1 MLILMN
7 FIYSSMPLIRQSLTT
22 LLVGFCLNFSVILTF
37 RLALLGH
44 HTELKGDDV
53 NWIVITASPYILK

>member
-7 FIYSSMPLIRQSLTT
+7 FIYSCMPLIHLIT
-22 LLVGFCLNFSVILTF
+22 LLVGFCLNFIVALTF
-37 RLALLGH
+37 GLALLGH
-44 HTELKGDDV
+44 HTQLKGDDV

>member
-7 FIYSSMPLIRQSLTT
+7 FIYSSTPLIRQSLIT
-22 LLVGFCLNFSVILTF
+22 LLVGFCLNFIVTF
-37 RLALLGH
+37 TFGLALLGH

-53 NWIVITASPYILK
+53 NWIVVTASPYILK

>member
-7 FIYSSMPLIRQSLTT
+7 FIYSSTPLIRLIT
-22 LLVGFCLNFSVILTF
+22 LLVGFCLNFILTLTF
-37 RLALLGH
+37 GLALLGH
-44 HTELKGDDV
+44 HTQLKGDDV